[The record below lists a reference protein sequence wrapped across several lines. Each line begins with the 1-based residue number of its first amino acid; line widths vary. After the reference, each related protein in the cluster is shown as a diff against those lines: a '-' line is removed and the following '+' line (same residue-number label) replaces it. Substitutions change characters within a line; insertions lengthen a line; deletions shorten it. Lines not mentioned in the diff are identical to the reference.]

1 MEFIRL
7 KTKEDFKTA
16 REEYKNSSSVCWKM
30 YMWNFFRGNTCY
42 IPEQDVFISLD
53 KAEKFGMSLKS

>member
-16 REEYKNSSSVCWKM
+16 REEYKNSSSACWKM
-30 YMWNFFRGNTCY
+30 YMWDFFRIRTCY
-42 IPEQDVFISLD
+42 VPEQDIFINLD
-53 KAEKFGMSLKS
+53 KAEKFGFTEK